1 MADTCDVLVIGCG
14 AIGAATAY
22 YLSKAGMKVIAVD
35 RGDVASGTSS
45 ACDGNVLVVDKQ
57 PGFDAKMA
65 YKSQELYRT
74 LQDELSFDFEYRQ
87 LGSVLAV
94 ENQTQVD
101 LALEWVKLLADSGI
115 AVRYIGHPDV
125 HQYEPKISGDIVG
138 LVECDSDSSLNPIA
152 LVYAYVNAAR
162 KKGAM
167 FKPLIEVNCLL
178 KDRSGRI
185 AGADTSAGRILAPN
199 IVLAAGVWTPAIAR
213 TCGIDVPIKP
223 RKGHILVAERTFGV
237 GTRKVQEFGYL
248 MAKFSQAS
256 KRDVE
261 PEMDRYG
268 IAMVFEPTP
277 HGNFLIGS
285 SREFAGFDTT
295 CSMKVLELL
304 ARRALRFF
312 PCIRDVRVIR
322 AYAGLRPYTPDHL
335 PIISDVE
342 LVPGLYI
349 AAGHE
354 GDGIGLAPITG
365 VLVSAMLAGNA
376 PVIPL
381 EPLKLSR
388 FSSVKA

>member
-1 MADTCDVLVIGCG
+1 
-14 AIGAATAY
+14 
-22 YLSKAGMKVIAVD
+22 
-35 RGDVASGTSS
+35 
-45 ACDGNVLVVDKQ
+45 
-57 PGFDAKMA
+57 
-65 YKSQELYRT
+65 
-74 LQDELSFDFEYRQ
+74 
-87 LGSVLAV
+87 
-94 ENQTQVD
+94 
-101 LALEWVKLLADSGI
+101 
-115 AVRYIGHPDV
+115 
-125 HQYEPKISGDIVG
+125 
-138 LVECDSDSSLNPIA
+138 
-152 LVYAYVNAAR
+152 
-162 KKGAM
+162 M